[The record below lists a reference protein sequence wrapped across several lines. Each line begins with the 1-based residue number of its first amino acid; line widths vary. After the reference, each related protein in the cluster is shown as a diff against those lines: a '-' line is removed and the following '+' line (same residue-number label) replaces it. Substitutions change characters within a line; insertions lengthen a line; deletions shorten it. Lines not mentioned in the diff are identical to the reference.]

1 MEIWAGG
8 DLFLINESGP
18 ASQAYS
24 ICKQVLGRGSWSGE
38 ELGAAHIFQVA
49 MLCEIPL
56 GRRSETSV

>member
-18 ASQAYS
+18 ASRAYS

-56 GRRSETSV
+56 G